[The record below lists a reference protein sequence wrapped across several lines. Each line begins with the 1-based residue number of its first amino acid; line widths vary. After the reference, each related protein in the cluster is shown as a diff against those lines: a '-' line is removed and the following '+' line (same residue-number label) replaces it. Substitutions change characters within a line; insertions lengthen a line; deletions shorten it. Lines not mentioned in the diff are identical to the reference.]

1 MNLDQL
7 SAPLPKPWL
16 EIACDKLTCRSLVV
30 EPGAGSESF
39 SYYFNVGGGLL
50 VVPTGQVSSIAD
62 TPWVSSPYYNAPQNI
77 YTAPRALAISVSA
90 QIIMSTTIGQNLH
103 GQLELFVNGVNP
115 PELISDLVVP
125 GAVAGFA
132 DVIWNTAVLSLAQG
146 DTVTWRFRNIGGA
159 NCVVNA
165 IKFSG
170 VVVS

>member
-39 SYYFNVGGGLL
+39 SYYFNVGGGLT
-50 VVPTGQVSSIAD
+50 VVPFGNVASVAN
-62 TPWVSSPYYNAPQNI
+62 TPLLASPYYTPLNV
-77 YTAPRALAISVSA
+77 YTAPRALALSVSV
-90 QIIMSTTIGQNLH
+90 QIIMSTTISQNLH
-103 GQLELFVNGVNP
+103 GQLKLVINGATSS
-115 PELISDLVVP
+115 EFTADLVVP
-125 GAVAGFA
+125 GAIAGFA
-132 DVIWNTAVLSLAQG
+132 DIVWNMAVISLAHG
-146 DTVTWRFRNIGGA
+146 DTLSWIFTNVGGA

-170 VVVS
+170 VVVV